1 MAVTP
6 EQLARSGTESA
17 EQTALFC
24 ACALNVGKY
33 PELKWFHAVPNG
45 GSRGDTAGLR
55 AMRGAQLVAEG
66 VRSGVADTCL
76 PVKRG
81 PYSGLYIELKK
92 RSVKPKKATS
102 KGGLSDEQIEFGEF
116 VKSHRTQ
123 FVHQTNHL

>member
-1 MAVTP
+1 
-6 EQLARSGTESA
+6 
-17 EQTALFC
+17 
-24 ACALNVGKY
+24 VGKY

-116 VKSHRTQ
+116 VKSQGYAWYCCYGWEEAWSCLQWYLNLT
-123 FVHQTNHL
+123 